1 MANTP
6 VRVCPLAKKCGGCQL
21 QNLSYDEQL
30 HLKQATAIRLLGRFG
45 HVEEIIGMKDPYHY
59 RNKVQAAFG
68 VNRQGQIISGVYQSA
83 SHRIVPVS
91 DCMIEDTVADQIIVT
106 IRGLLKSFKIRPYDE
121 DTGRGT
127 LRHVLVRRGWRSGE
141 ILVVLVTAHGM
152 LPGKRNFVRALLQR
166 HPDITTIV
174 QNINAGQT
182 SLVLGP
188 HSEVLYGPGY
198 IREQLG
204 DFTFRISPR
213 AFYQINPVQTEVLY
227 RTALEYAGLTGKE
240 TVVDAYCGTGTIGIF
255 ASRNAA
261 RVIGVENNRDAVR
274 DAISNAKANRADN
287 VRFYTADAS
296 DFLQGMARAGE
307 HADVVILD
315 PPRAGSDERFLSAVT
330 TVAPER
336 VVYVSCNPETLA
348 RDLGYLTRHG
358 YRVTRIQPV
367 DMFPHTEHVE
377 TVVLLSHKKPDGHIN
392 VKVEFGEGEGKVPLD
407 NIAKRAETYKP
418 KERVTYKMIK
428 EYIEAKYGFKVHTAY
443 IAEVKRDLGLPMYDA
458 PNAVEE
464 LKQPRKHPTAEK
476 VEAIKDALKH
486 FEVI

>member
-1 MANTP
+1 MT
-6 VRVCPLAKKCGGCQL
+6 
-21 QNLSYDEQL
+21 
-30 HLKQATAIRLLGRFG
+30 
-45 HVEEIIGMKDPYHY
+45 IIQQ
-59 RNKVQAAFG
+59 VAQ
-68 VNRQGQIISGVYQSA
+68 RQGQIVSGVYQSA

-91 DCMIEDTVADQIIVT
+91 DCLIENTVADEIIVT
-106 IRGLLKSFKIRPYDE
+106 IRSLLKSFKIRPYDE

-152 LPGKRNFVRALLQR
+152 PPGKRNFVRALLQR
-166 HPDITTIV
+166 HPDITTVV

-227 RTALEYAGLTGKE
+227 RTALEYAGLTGTE

-296 DFLQGMARAGE
+296 DFLQGMAKAGE

-358 YRVTRIQPV
+358 YRVERIQPV
-367 DMFPHTEHVE
+367 DMFPHTEHIE
-377 TVVLLSHKKPDGHIN
+377 TVCQLVLRKPAVHIN
-392 VKVEFGEGEGKVPLD
+392 IDVD
-407 NIAKRAETYKP
+407 
-418 KERVTYKMIK
+418 
-428 EYIEAKYGFKVHTAY
+428 
-443 IAEVKRDLGLPMYDA
+443 
-458 PNAVEE
+458 VEE
-464 LKQPRKHPTAEK
+464 LVQDKRGAATYGQIKDYVLEHSGLKVSSLYIAQVKQKYGIIERENYNKTKSENVKQPQCPPEK
-476 VEAIKDALKH
+476 EKAITEALKH
-486 FEVI
+486 FGMI

>member
-198 IREQLG
+198 IHEQLG

-227 RTALEYAGLTGKE
+227 RTALDYAGLTGKE

-296 DFLQGMARAGE
+296 DFLQDMAKAGE
-307 HADVVILD
+307 HADVIILD
-315 PPRAGSDERFLSAVT
+315 PPRAGSDERFLAAVT
-330 TVAPER
+330 AVGPER

-348 RDLGYLTRHG
+348 RDLGYLTRNG

-367 DMFPHTEHVE
+367 DMFPHTEHIE
-377 TVVLLSHKKPDGHIN
+377 TAVALTRTDG
-392 VKVEFGEGEGKVPLD
+392 KS
-407 NIAKRAETYKP
+407 
-418 KERVTYKMIK
+418 
-428 EYIEAKYGFKVHTAY
+428 
-443 IAEVKRDLGLPMYDA
+443 
-458 PNAVEE
+458 
-464 LKQPRKHPTAEK
+464 
-476 VEAIKDALKH
+476 
-486 FEVI
+486 

>member
-1 MANTP
+1 
-6 VRVCPLAKKCGGCQL
+6 
-21 QNLSYDEQL
+21 
-30 HLKQATAIRLLGRFG
+30 
-45 HVEEIIGMKDPYHY
+45 MKDPYHY

-204 DFTFRISPR
+204 TSRSASRRARFIRSTPCRRRCSTARRSTTPGWPAKRPSWTPTAAPARSASSPAGTPR
-213 AFYQINPVQTEVLY
+213 A
-227 RTALEYAGLTGKE
+227 
-240 TVVDAYCGTGTIGIF
+240 
-255 ASRNAA
+255 
-261 RVIGVENNRDAVR
+261 
-274 DAISNAKANRADN
+274 
-287 VRFYTADAS
+287 
-296 DFLQGMARAGE
+296 
-307 HADVVILD
+307 
-315 PPRAGSDERFLSAVT
+315 
-330 TVAPER
+330 
-336 VVYVSCNPETLA
+336 
-348 RDLGYLTRHG
+348 
-358 YRVTRIQPV
+358 
-367 DMFPHTEHVE
+367 
-377 TVVLLSHKKPDGHIN
+377 
-392 VKVEFGEGEGKVPLD
+392 
-407 NIAKRAETYKP
+407 
-418 KERVTYKMIK
+418 
-428 EYIEAKYGFKVHTAY
+428 
-443 IAEVKRDLGLPMYDA
+443 
-458 PNAVEE
+458 
-464 LKQPRKHPTAEK
+464 
-476 VEAIKDALKH
+476 
-486 FEVI
+486 

>member
-1 MANTP
+1 MPNTT
-6 VRVCPLAKKCGGCQL
+6 VCPLAKKCGGCQL
-21 QNLSYDEQL
+21 QNLSYPEQL

-45 HVEEIIGMKDPYHY
+45 HVEEILGMDDPYHY

-91 DCMIEDTVADQIIVT
+91 DCLIEDKVADQIIVT
-106 IRGLLKSFKIRPYDE
+106 IRKLLKSFKIRPYDE

-127 LRHVLVRRGWRSGE
+127 LRHVLVRRGRRSGE

-152 LPGKRNFVRALLQR
+152 LPGKRNFVRALLQQ
-166 HPDITTIV
+166 HPDITTVV

-198 IREQLG
+198 IHEQLG

-227 RTALEYAGLTGKE
+227 RTALEYAGLTGME

-255 ASRNAA
+255 ASRDAA

-296 DFLQGMARAGE
+296 DFLQGMAKAGE

-358 YRVTRIQPV
+358 YRVERIQPV
-367 DMFPHTEHVE
+367 DMFPHTEHIE
-377 TVVLLSHKKPDGHIN
+377 TVTLLARETVNNNEIEYMHVDYEPEDAEYLKGIKGTATYAEIKAWIKEQYNVSVSSLYIAQCKSACGFEKRDNYNTGIEGH
-392 VKVEFGEGEGKVPLD
+392 KVP
-407 NIAKRAETYKP
+407 NCPAEKRELIMEAFKHF
-418 KERVTYKMIK
+418 KMI
-428 EYIEAKYGFKVHTAY
+428 
-443 IAEVKRDLGLPMYDA
+443 
-458 PNAVEE
+458 
-464 LKQPRKHPTAEK
+464 
-476 VEAIKDALKH
+476 
-486 FEVI
+486 

>member
-1 MANTP
+1 MT
-6 VRVCPLAKKCGGCQL
+6 
-21 QNLSYDEQL
+21 
-30 HLKQATAIRLLGRFG
+30 
-45 HVEEIIGMKDPYHY
+45 IIQQ
-59 RNKVQAAFG
+59 VAQ
-68 VNRQGQIISGVYQSA
+68 RQGQIISGVYQSA

-91 DCMIEDTVADQIIVT
+91 DCLIEDKVADQIIVT
-106 IRGLLKSFKIRPYDE
+106 IRKLLKSFKIRPYDE

-127 LRHVLVRRGWRSGE
+127 LRHVLVRRGRRSGE

-152 LPGKRNFVRALLQR
+152 LPGKRNFVRALLQQ
-166 HPDITTIV
+166 HPDITTVV
-174 QNINAGQT
+174 QNINTGQT

-227 RTALEYAGLTGKE
+227 RTALEYAELTGTE

-296 DFLQGMARAGE
+296 DFLQGMAKAGE

-315 PPRAGSDERFLSAVT
+315 PPRAGSDERFLSAIT

-348 RDLGYLTRHG
+348 RDLGYLSRHG
-358 YRVTRIQPV
+358 YRVERIQPV
-367 DMFPHTEHVE
+367 DMFPHTEHIE
-377 TVVLLSHKKPDGHIN
+377 TVCQLVLRNPVTHIN
-392 VKVEFGEGEGKVPLD
+392 IDVDVEEMVQDKRGLATYGQIKDYVLERSGLKVSSLYIAQVKQKHGIIERE
-407 NIAKRAETYKP
+407 NYNKP
-418 KERVTYKMIK
+418 KSEDVRQPQCPPDKER
-428 EYIEAKYGFKVHTAY
+428 
-443 IAEVKRDLGLPMYDA
+443 
-458 PNAVEE
+458 
-464 LKQPRKHPTAEK
+464 
-476 VEAIKDALKH
+476 AITEALKH
-486 FEVI
+486 FGMI

>member
-1 MANTP
+1 MANIP
-6 VRVCPLAKKCGGCQL
+6 ARACPLAKKCGGCQL

-198 IREQLG
+198 IHEQLG

-227 RTALEYAGLTGKE
+227 RTALDYAGLTGKE

-261 RVIGVENNRDAVR
+261 RVIGVENHRDAVR
-274 DAISNAKANRADN
+274 DAISNAKANRA
-287 VRFYTADAS
+287 TSAS
-296 DFLQGMARAGE
+296 TPPTRATSCRTWPRP
-307 HADVVILD
+307 ANTPTSSSSI
-315 PPRAGSDERFLSAVT
+315 PRAPAATSAFSPPSRPSGRSGWCT
-330 TVAPER
+330 CRAIRRRSRAIWAISPGTATASR
-336 VVYVSCNPETLA
+336 ASSRWTCS
-348 RDLGYLTRHG
+348 RTR
-358 YRVTRIQPV
+358 
-367 DMFPHTEHVE
+367 
-377 TVVLLSHKKPDGHIN
+377 
-392 VKVEFGEGEGKVPLD
+392 
-407 NIAKRAETYKP
+407 NISK
-418 KERVTYKMIK
+418 
-428 EYIEAKYGFKVHTAY
+428 
-443 IAEVKRDLGLPMYDA
+443 LPW
-458 PNAVEE
+458 
-464 LKQPRKHPTAEK
+464 R
-476 VEAIKDALKH
+476 
-486 FEVI
+486 

>member
-1 MANTP
+1 MT
-6 VRVCPLAKKCGGCQL
+6 
-21 QNLSYDEQL
+21 
-30 HLKQATAIRLLGRFG
+30 
-45 HVEEIIGMKDPYHY
+45 IIQQ
-59 RNKVQAAFG
+59 VAQ
-68 VNRQGQIISGVYQSA
+68 RQGQIISGVYQSA

-91 DCMIEDTVADQIIVT
+91 DCLIEDKVADRIIVT
-106 IRGLLKSFKIRPYDE
+106 IRKLLKSFKIRPYDE

-127 LRHVLVRRGWRSGE
+127 LRHVLVRRGRRSGE

-152 LPGKRNFVRALLQR
+152 LPGKRNFVRALLQQ
-166 HPDITTIV
+166 HPDITTVV

-227 RTALEYAGLTGKE
+227 RTALEYAGLTGTE

-255 ASRNAA
+255 ASRDAA

-296 DFLQGMARAGE
+296 DFLQGMAKAGE

-358 YRVTRIQPV
+358 YRVERIQPV
-367 DMFPHTEHVE
+367 DMFPHTEHIE
-377 TVVLLSHKKPDGHIN
+377 TVCQLVLRNPVTHIN
-392 VKVEFGEGEGKVPLD
+392 IDVDVEEMVQDKRGLATYGQIKDYVLERSGLKVSSLYIAQVKQKHGIIERE
-407 NIAKRAETYKP
+407 NYNKP
-418 KERVTYKMIK
+418 KSEDVRQPQCPPDKER
-428 EYIEAKYGFKVHTAY
+428 
-443 IAEVKRDLGLPMYDA
+443 
-458 PNAVEE
+458 
-464 LKQPRKHPTAEK
+464 
-476 VEAIKDALKH
+476 AITEALKH
-486 FEVI
+486 FGMI

>member
-1 MANTP
+1 
-6 VRVCPLAKKCGGCQL
+6 
-21 QNLSYDEQL
+21 
-30 HLKQATAIRLLGRFG
+30 
-45 HVEEIIGMKDPYHY
+45 MKDPYHY

-91 DCMIEDTVADQIIVT
+91 DCMIEDTVADRIIVT

-127 LRHVLVRRGWRSGE
+127 LRHVLVRRGRRSGE

-198 IREQLG
+198 IHEQLG

-227 RTALEYAGLTGKE
+227 RTALDYAGLTGKE

-274 DAISNAKANRADN
+274 DAISNAKANRADD

-296 DFLQGMARAGE
+296 DFLQDMAKAGE
-307 HADVVILD
+307 HADVIILD

-330 TVAPER
+330 AVGLER

-367 DMFPHTEHVE
+367 DMFPHTEHLE
-377 TVVLLSHKKPDGHIN
+377 TVCLLVLRNPVTHIN
-392 VKVEFGEGEGKVPLD
+392 IDVDVEEMVQDKRGLATYEQIKDYVLEHSGLKVSSLYIAQVKQKYGIIERE
-407 NIAKRAETYKP
+407 NYNKP
-418 KERVTYKMIK
+418 KSEDARQPQCPLEKER
-428 EYIEAKYGFKVHTAY
+428 
-443 IAEVKRDLGLPMYDA
+443 
-458 PNAVEE
+458 
-464 LKQPRKHPTAEK
+464 
-476 VEAIKDALKH
+476 AITEALKH
-486 FEVI
+486 FGML

>member
-1 MANTP
+1 MT
-6 VRVCPLAKKCGGCQL
+6 
-21 QNLSYDEQL
+21 
-30 HLKQATAIRLLGRFG
+30 
-45 HVEEIIGMKDPYHY
+45 IIQQ
-59 RNKVQAAFG
+59 VAQ
-68 VNRQGQIISGVYQSA
+68 RQGQIVSGVYQSA

-91 DCMIEDTVADQIIVT
+91 DCLIENTVADEIIVT
-106 IRGLLKSFKIRPYDE
+106 IRSLLKSFKIRPYDE

-152 LPGKRNFVRALLQR
+152 PPGKRNFVRALLQR
-166 HPDITTIV
+166 HPDITTVV

-227 RTALEYAGLTGKE
+227 RTALEYAGLTGTE

-296 DFLQGMARAGE
+296 DFLQGMAKAGE

-358 YRVTRIQPV
+358 YRVERIQPV
-367 DMFPHTEHVE
+367 DMFPHTEHIE
-377 TVVLLSHKKPDGHIN
+377 TVVLLSKGEVDSKKIR
-392 VKVEFGEGEGKVPLD
+392 VEFSLEDMDMSEFQDG
-407 NIAKRAETYKP
+407 ATYP
-418 KERVTYKMIK
+418 QIK
-428 EYIEAKYGFKVHTAY
+428 EYVLEHTGLKVSNLYISQIKRKCGIEVGKNYN
-443 IAEVKRDLGLPMYDA
+443 LPKSEDSR
-458 PNAVEE
+458 
-464 LKQPRKHPTAEK
+464 QPQCPPEK
-476 VEAIKDALKH
+476 EKAIREALKYYGM
-486 FEVI
+486 I

>member
-1 MANTP
+1 M
-6 VRVCPLAKKCGGCQL
+6 
-21 QNLSYDEQL
+21 
-30 HLKQATAIRLLGRFG
+30 
-45 HVEEIIGMKDPYHY
+45 
-59 RNKVQAAFG
+59 
-68 VNRQGQIISGVYQSA
+68 
-83 SHRIVPVS
+83 
-91 DCMIEDTVADQIIVT
+91 
-106 IRGLLKSFKIRPYDE
+106 
-121 DTGRGT
+121 
-127 LRHVLVRRGWRSGE
+127 LVRRGWRSGE

-152 LPGKRNFVRALLQR
+152 LPGKRNFVRALLQQ
-166 HPDITTIV
+166 HPDITTVV

-182 SLVLGP
+182 SLVLGA

-227 RTALEYAGLTGKE
+227 RTALEYAGLTGTE

-255 ASRNAA
+255 ASRDAA
-261 RVIGVENNRDAVR
+261 RVIGVENNRDAVH

-296 DFLQGMARAGE
+296 DFLQGMAKAGE

-358 YRVTRIQPV
+358 YRVERIQPV
-367 DMFPHTEHVE
+367 DMFPHTEHIE
-377 TVVLLSHKKPDGHIN
+377 TVCLLVLRNPVTHIN
-392 VKVEFGEGEGKVPLD
+392 IDVDVEEMVQDKRGMATYGQIKDYVLEHSGLNVSSLYIAQVKQKHGIIERE
-407 NIAKRAETYKP
+407 NYNKP
-418 KERVTYKMIK
+418 KSEDARQPQCPLEKER
-428 EYIEAKYGFKVHTAY
+428 
-443 IAEVKRDLGLPMYDA
+443 
-458 PNAVEE
+458 
-464 LKQPRKHPTAEK
+464 
-476 VEAIKDALKH
+476 AITEALKH
-486 FEVI
+486 FGML

>member
-1 MANTP
+1 MT
-6 VRVCPLAKKCGGCQL
+6 
-21 QNLSYDEQL
+21 
-30 HLKQATAIRLLGRFG
+30 
-45 HVEEIIGMKDPYHY
+45 IIQQ
-59 RNKVQAAFG
+59 VAQ
-68 VNRQGQIISGVYQSA
+68 RQGQIISGVYQSA

-91 DCMIEDTVADQIIVT
+91 DCLIEDKVADQIIVT
-106 IRGLLKSFKIRPYDE
+106 IRKLLKSFKIRPYDE

-152 LPGKRNFVRALLQR
+152 LPGKRNFVRALLQQ
-166 HPDITTIV
+166 HPDITTVV

-182 SLVLGP
+182 SLVLGA

-227 RTALEYAGLTGKE
+227 RTALEYAELTGTE

-296 DFLQGMARAGE
+296 DFLQGMAKAGE

-315 PPRAGSDERFLSAVT
+315 PPRAGSDERFLSAIT

-348 RDLGYLTRHG
+348 RDLGYLSRHG
-358 YRVTRIQPV
+358 YRVERIQPV
-367 DMFPHTEHVE
+367 DMFPHTEHIE
-377 TVVLLSHKKPDGHIN
+377 TVCQLVLRNPVTHIN
-392 VKVEFGEGEGKVPLD
+392 IDVDVEEMVQDKRGLATYGQIKDYVLERSGLKVSSLYIAQVKQKHGIIERE
-407 NIAKRAETYKP
+407 NYNKP
-418 KERVTYKMIK
+418 KSEDVRQPQCPPDKER
-428 EYIEAKYGFKVHTAY
+428 
-443 IAEVKRDLGLPMYDA
+443 
-458 PNAVEE
+458 
-464 LKQPRKHPTAEK
+464 
-476 VEAIKDALKH
+476 AITEALKH
-486 FEVI
+486 FGMI

>member
-1 MANTP
+1 MT
-6 VRVCPLAKKCGGCQL
+6 
-21 QNLSYDEQL
+21 
-30 HLKQATAIRLLGRFG
+30 
-45 HVEEIIGMKDPYHY
+45 IIQQ
-59 RNKVQAAFG
+59 VAQ
-68 VNRQGQIISGVYQSA
+68 RQGQIISGVYQSA

-91 DCMIEDTVADQIIVT
+91 DCLIEDKVADQIIVT
-106 IRGLLKSFKIRPYDE
+106 IRKLLKSFKIRPYDE

-127 LRHVLVRRGWRSGE
+127 LRHVLVRRGRRSGE

-152 LPGKRNFVRALLQR
+152 LPGKRNFVRALLQQ
-166 HPDITTIV
+166 HPDITTVV

-182 SLVLGP
+182 SLVLGA

-227 RTALEYAGLTGKE
+227 RTALEYAGLTGTE

-255 ASRNAA
+255 ASRDAA

-296 DFLQGMARAGE
+296 DFLQGMAKAGE

-358 YRVTRIQPV
+358 YRVERMQPV
-367 DMFPHTEHVE
+367 DMFPHTEHIE
-377 TVVLLSHKKPDGHIN
+377 TVCQLVLRNPVTHIN
-392 VKVEFGEGEGKVPLD
+392 IDVDVEEMVQDKRGLATYGQIKDYVLERSGLKVSSLYIAQVKQKHGIIERE
-407 NIAKRAETYKP
+407 NYNKP
-418 KERVTYKMIK
+418 KSEDVRQPQCPPDKER
-428 EYIEAKYGFKVHTAY
+428 
-443 IAEVKRDLGLPMYDA
+443 
-458 PNAVEE
+458 
-464 LKQPRKHPTAEK
+464 
-476 VEAIKDALKH
+476 AITEALKH
-486 FEVI
+486 FGMI

>member
-6 VRVCPLAKKCGGCQL
+6 AHACPLAKKCGGCQL

-45 HVEEIIGMKDPYHY
+45 HVEEIIGMEDPYHY

-166 HPDITTIV
+166 HPDIV

-198 IREQLG
+198 IHEQLG

-227 RTALEYAGLTGKE
+227 SKALEFAGLTGTE
-240 TVVDAYCGTGTIGIF
+240 TVIDAYCGTGTIGIF
-255 ASRNAA
+255 ASRSAKE
-261 RVIGVENNRDAVR
+261 VIGVESNRDAVR
-274 DAISNAKANRADN
+274 DAIQNAKRNAADN
-287 VRFYTADAS
+287 VRFYTADAGE
-296 DFLQGMARAGE
+296 FLQGMAQSGAR
-307 HADVVILD
+307 ADVVILD
-315 PPRAGSDERFLSAVT
+315 PPRAGSDKRFLSSLCRL
-330 TVAPER
+330 APER

-348 RDLGYLTRHG
+348 RDLDDLTAHD
-358 YRVTRIQPV
+358 YRVTKIQPV
-367 DMFPHTEHVE
+367 DMFPHTEHIE
-377 TVVLLSHKKPDGHIN
+377 TVVQLSRI
-392 VKVEFGEGEGKVPLD
+392 
-407 NIAKRAETYKP
+407 
-418 KERVTYKMIK
+418 
-428 EYIEAKYGFKVHTAY
+428 
-443 IAEVKRDLGLPMYDA
+443 
-458 PNAVEE
+458 
-464 LKQPRKHPTAEK
+464 
-476 VEAIKDALKH
+476 
-486 FEVI
+486 

>member
-1 MANTP
+1 MPNTT
-6 VRVCPLAKKCGGCQL
+6 VCPLAKKCGGCQL
-21 QNLSYDEQL
+21 QNLSYPEQL

-45 HVEEIIGMKDPYHY
+45 HVEEILGMDDPYHY

-91 DCMIEDTVADQIIVT
+91 DCLIEDKVADRIIVT
-106 IRGLLKSFKIRPYDE
+106 IRKLLKSFKIRPYDE

-152 LPGKRNFVRALLQR
+152 LPGKRNFVRALLQQ
-166 HPDITTIV
+166 HPDITTVV

-182 SLVLGP
+182 SLVLGA

-227 RTALEYAGLTGKE
+227 RTALEYAGLTGTE

-255 ASRNAA
+255 ASRDAA

-296 DFLQGMARAGE
+296 DFLQGMAKAGE

-358 YRVTRIQPV
+358 YRVERIQPV
-367 DMFPHTEHVE
+367 DMFPHTEHIE
-377 TVVLLSHKKPDGHIN
+377 TVCLLGRKIVNDKNVEYAHVDYEPKDAEYLKSAKGSASYREIKEWIKEQHDVSVSNLYIAQVKDKLGFGKRENYNKGADGHR
-392 VKVEFGEGEGKVPLD
+392 VP
-407 NIAKRAETYKP
+407 NCP
-418 KERVTYKMIK
+418 
-428 EYIEAKYGFKVHTAY
+428 
-443 IAEVKRDLGLPMYDA
+443 
-458 PNAVEE
+458 
-464 LKQPRKHPTAEK
+464 AEK
-476 VEAIKDALKH
+476 EKLILEAFKH
-486 FEVI
+486 FRMI

>member
-1 MANTP
+1 MT
-6 VRVCPLAKKCGGCQL
+6 
-21 QNLSYDEQL
+21 
-30 HLKQATAIRLLGRFG
+30 
-45 HVEEIIGMKDPYHY
+45 IIQQVAQRK
-59 RNKVQAAFG
+59 
-68 VNRQGQIISGVYQSA
+68 GQIVSGVYQSA
-83 SHRIVPVS
+83 LHRIVPVS
-91 DCMIEDTVADQIIVT
+91 DCLIEDKVADQIIVT
-106 IRGLLKSFKIRPYDE
+106 IRKLLKSFKIRPYDE

-127 LRHVLVRRGWRSGE
+127 LRHVLVRRGRRSGE

-152 LPGKRNFVRALLQR
+152 LPGKRNFVRALLQQ
-166 HPDITTIV
+166 HPDITTVV

-227 RTALEYAGLTGKE
+227 RTALDYAGLTGKE

-255 ASRNAA
+255 ASRDAA

-367 DMFPHTEHVE
+367 DMFPHTEHIE
-377 TVVLLSHKKPDGHIN
+377 TVCQLVLRNPVTHIN
-392 VKVEFGEGEGKVPLD
+392 IDVDVEEMVQDKRGLATYGQIKDYVLERSGLKVSSLYIAQVKQKHGIIERE
-407 NIAKRAETYKP
+407 NYNKP
-418 KERVTYKMIK
+418 KSEDVRQPQCPPDKER
-428 EYIEAKYGFKVHTAY
+428 
-443 IAEVKRDLGLPMYDA
+443 
-458 PNAVEE
+458 
-464 LKQPRKHPTAEK
+464 
-476 VEAIKDALKH
+476 AITEALKH
-486 FEVI
+486 FGMI

>member
-1 MANTP
+1 MT
-6 VRVCPLAKKCGGCQL
+6 
-21 QNLSYDEQL
+21 
-30 HLKQATAIRLLGRFG
+30 
-45 HVEEIIGMKDPYHY
+45 IIQQ
-59 RNKVQAAFG
+59 VAQ
-68 VNRQGQIISGVYQSA
+68 RQGQIVSGVYQSA

-91 DCMIEDTVADQIIVT
+91 DCLIENTVADEIIVT
-106 IRGLLKSFKIRPYDE
+106 IRSLLKSFKIRPYDE

-227 RTALEYAGLTGKE
+227 RTALEYAGLTGTE

-296 DFLQGMARAGE
+296 DFLQGMAKAGE

-358 YRVTRIQPV
+358 YRVERIQPV
-367 DMFPHTEHVE
+367 DMFPHTEHIE
-377 TVVLLSHKKPDGHIN
+377 TVCQLVLRKPAVHIN
-392 VKVEFGEGEGKVPLD
+392 IDVD
-407 NIAKRAETYKP
+407 
-418 KERVTYKMIK
+418 
-428 EYIEAKYGFKVHTAY
+428 
-443 IAEVKRDLGLPMYDA
+443 
-458 PNAVEE
+458 VEE
-464 LKQPRKHPTAEK
+464 LVQDKRGAATYGQIKDYVLEHSGLKVSSLYIAQVKQKYGIIERENYNKTKSENVKQPQCPPEK
-476 VEAIKDALKH
+476 EKAITEALKH
-486 FEVI
+486 FGMI

>member
-1 MANTP
+1 MT
-6 VRVCPLAKKCGGCQL
+6 
-21 QNLSYDEQL
+21 
-30 HLKQATAIRLLGRFG
+30 
-45 HVEEIIGMKDPYHY
+45 IIQQ
-59 RNKVQAAFG
+59 VAQ
-68 VNRQGQIISGVYQSA
+68 RQGQIVSGVYQSA

-91 DCMIEDTVADQIIVT
+91 DCLIENTVADEIIVT
-106 IRGLLKSFKIRPYDE
+106 IRSLLKSFKIRPYDE

-152 LPGKRNFVRALLQR
+152 PPGKRNFVRALLQR
-166 HPDITTIV
+166 HPDITTVV

-227 RTALEYAGLTGKE
+227 RTALEYAGLTGTE

-296 DFLQGMARAGE
+296 DFLQGMAKAGE

-358 YRVTRIQPV
+358 YRVERIQPV
-367 DMFPHTEHVE
+367 DMFPHTEHIK
-377 TVVLLSHKKPDGHIN
+377 TVCQLVLRKPAVHIN
-392 VKVEFGEGEGKVPLD
+392 IDVD
-407 NIAKRAETYKP
+407 
-418 KERVTYKMIK
+418 
-428 EYIEAKYGFKVHTAY
+428 
-443 IAEVKRDLGLPMYDA
+443 
-458 PNAVEE
+458 VEE
-464 LKQPRKHPTAEK
+464 LVQDKRGAATYGQIKDYVLEHSGLKVSSLYIAQVKQKYGIIERENYNKTKSENVKQPQCPPEK
-476 VEAIKDALKH
+476 EKAITEALKH
-486 FEVI
+486 FGMI

>member
-1 MANTP
+1 MT
-6 VRVCPLAKKCGGCQL
+6 
-21 QNLSYDEQL
+21 
-30 HLKQATAIRLLGRFG
+30 
-45 HVEEIIGMKDPYHY
+45 IIQQ
-59 RNKVQAAFG
+59 VAQ
-68 VNRQGQIISGVYQSA
+68 RQGQIVSGVYQSA
-83 SHRIVPVS
+83 LHRIVPVS
-91 DCMIEDTVADQIIVT
+91 DCLIEDKVADQIIVT
-106 IRGLLKSFKIRPYDE
+106 IRKLLKSFKIRPYDE

-152 LPGKRNFVRALLQR
+152 LPGKRNFVRALLQQ
-166 HPDITTIV
+166 HPDITTVV

-182 SLVLGP
+182 SLVLGA

-227 RTALEYAGLTGKE
+227 RTALEYAGLTGTE

-255 ASRNAA
+255 ASRVAA

-296 DFLQGMARAGE
+296 DFLQGMAKAGE

-358 YRVTRIQPV
+358 YRVERIQPV
-367 DMFPHTEHVE
+367 DMFPHTEHIE
-377 TVVLLSHKKPDGHIN
+377 TVCQLVLRNPVTHIN
-392 VKVEFGEGEGKVPLD
+392 IDVDVEEMVQDKRGLATYGQIKDYVLERSGLKVSSLYIAQVKQKHGIIERE
-407 NIAKRAETYKP
+407 NYNKP
-418 KERVTYKMIK
+418 KSEDVRQPQCPPDKER
-428 EYIEAKYGFKVHTAY
+428 
-443 IAEVKRDLGLPMYDA
+443 
-458 PNAVEE
+458 
-464 LKQPRKHPTAEK
+464 
-476 VEAIKDALKH
+476 AITEALKH
-486 FEVI
+486 FGMI

>member
-6 VRVCPLAKKCGGCQL
+6 ARVCPLAKKCGGCQL

-227 RTALEYAGLTGKE
+227 RTALDYAGLTGKE

-307 HADVVILD
+307 HADVIILD
-315 PPRAGSDERFLSAVT
+315 PPRAGSDRRDGRRAGAGGVRVVQSGDARARPGLSHPARLPRHAHPAGGHVPAHGAYRGRRGIGQKLTKRELKSHRSARSGAAVASFLLRCGVTRRRFLRRRRAARGKWSYN
-330 TVAPER
+330 R
-336 VVYVSCNPETLA
+336 RGNCCFSET
-348 RDLGYLTRHG
+348 GT
-358 YRVTRIQPV
+358 
-367 DMFPHTEHVE
+367 
-377 TVVLLSHKKPDGHIN
+377 
-392 VKVEFGEGEGKVPLD
+392 
-407 NIAKRAETYKP
+407 
-418 KERVTYKMIK
+418 
-428 EYIEAKYGFKVHTAY
+428 
-443 IAEVKRDLGLPMYDA
+443 
-458 PNAVEE
+458 
-464 LKQPRKHPTAEK
+464 
-476 VEAIKDALKH
+476 
-486 FEVI
+486 

>member
-1 MANTP
+1 MANIP
-6 VRVCPLAKKCGGCQL
+6 ARACPLAKKCGGCQL

-91 DCMIEDTVADQIIVT
+91 DCMIEDTVADRIIVT

-188 HSEVLYGPGY
+188 HSEVLY
-198 IREQLG
+198 
-204 DFTFRISPR
+204 
-213 AFYQINPVQTEVLY
+213 
-227 RTALEYAGLTGKE
+227 RTALDYAGLTGKE

-296 DFLQGMARAGE
+296 DFLQDMAKAGE
-307 HADVVILD
+307 HADVIILD

-330 TVAPER
+330 AVGPER

-367 DMFPHTEHVE
+367 DMFPHTEHIE
-377 TVVLLSHKKPDGHIN
+377 TAVAL
-392 VKVEFGEGEGKVPLD
+392 VKNP
-407 NIAKRAETYKP
+407 
-418 KERVTYKMIK
+418 
-428 EYIEAKYGFKVHTAY
+428 
-443 IAEVKRDLGLPMYDA
+443 
-458 PNAVEE
+458 
-464 LKQPRKHPTAEK
+464 
-476 VEAIKDALKH
+476 
-486 FEVI
+486 

>member
-6 VRVCPLAKKCGGCQL
+6 ARVCPLAKKCGGCQL

-227 RTALEYAGLTGKE
+227 RTALDYAGLTGKE
-240 TVVDAYCGTGTIGIF
+240 TVVDAYCGTGTITLCLAREAGRAVGVEVVPQAIED
-255 ASRNAA
+255 AKENAVRNGLADKTEFYCMDAGQAAQMFAA
-261 RVIGVENNRDAVR
+261 RGERPDVI
-274 DAISNAKANRADN
+274 
-287 VRFYTADAS
+287 
-296 DFLQGMARAGE
+296 
-307 HADVVILD
+307 VVD
-315 PPRAGSDERFLSAVT
+315 PPRKGVSPDVIEAMAAMGPR
-330 TVAPER
+330 R
-336 VVYVSCNPETLA
+336 IVYVSCDPATLA
-348 RDLGYLTRHG
+348 RDVKLLRERGYALQTAEA
-358 YRVTRIQPV
+358 V
-367 DMFPHTEHVE
+367 DLFPRCAHIE
-377 TVVLLSHKKPDGHIN
+377 TVCLLSRQ
-392 VKVEFGEGEGKVPLD
+392 EG
-407 NIAKRAETYKP
+407 A
-418 KERVTYKMIK
+418 
-428 EYIEAKYGFKVHTAY
+428 
-443 IAEVKRDLGLPMYDA
+443 
-458 PNAVEE
+458 
-464 LKQPRKHPTAEK
+464 
-476 VEAIKDALKH
+476 
-486 FEVI
+486 

>member
-1 MANTP
+1 MPNTT
-6 VRVCPLAKKCGGCQL
+6 VCPLAKKCGGCQL
-21 QNLSYDEQL
+21 QNLSYPEQL

-45 HVEEIIGMKDPYHY
+45 HVEEILGMDDPYHY

-91 DCMIEDTVADQIIVT
+91 DCLIEDKVADRIIVT
-106 IRGLLKSFKIRPYDE
+106 IRKLLRSFKIRPYDE

-152 LPGKRNFVRALLQR
+152 LPGKRNFVRALLQQ
-166 HPDITTIV
+166 HPDITTVV

-198 IREQLG
+198 IHEQLG

-227 RTALEYAGLTGKE
+227 RTALDYAGLTGKE

-255 ASRNAA
+255 ASRDAA

-296 DFLQGMARAGE
+296 DFLQGMAKAGE
-307 HADVVILD
+307 HADVALTHVNVALRDLELAMAAEGADMRKYCLEASKESARVRRAYESGLAAVYTGEITMDTLKTRDLLRRIDVIGLRLGESSDAILD
-315 PPRAGSDERFLSAVT
+315 GL
-330 TVAPER
+330 
-336 VVYVSCNPETLA
+336 
-348 RDLGYLTRHG
+348 
-358 YRVTRIQPV
+358 
-367 DMFPHTEHVE
+367 
-377 TVVLLSHKKPDGHIN
+377 
-392 VKVEFGEGEGKVPLD
+392 
-407 NIAKRAETYKP
+407 
-418 KERVTYKMIK
+418 
-428 EYIEAKYGFKVHTAY
+428 
-443 IAEVKRDLGLPMYDA
+443 VKRGL
-458 PNAVEE
+458 
-464 LKQPRKHPTAEK
+464 
-476 VEAIKDALKH
+476 
-486 FEVI
+486 

>member
-1 MANTP
+1 
-6 VRVCPLAKKCGGCQL
+6 
-21 QNLSYDEQL
+21 
-30 HLKQATAIRLLGRFG
+30 
-45 HVEEIIGMKDPYHY
+45 MKDPYHY

-174 QNINAGQT
+174 QNITRADKPRARAPQRGA
-182 SLVLGP
+182 LW
-188 HSEVLYGPGY
+188 PGY
-198 IREQLG
+198 IHEQLG

-227 RTALEYAGLTGKE
+227 RTALDYAGLTGKE

-296 DFLQGMARAGE
+296 DFLQDMAKAGE
-307 HADVVILD
+307 HADVIILD
-315 PPRAGSDERFLSAVT
+315 PPRAGSDERFLAAVT
-330 TVAPER
+330 AVGPER

-348 RDLGYLTRHG
+348 RDLGYLTRNG
-358 YRVTRIQPV
+358 YRVTRHQGRW
-367 DMFPHTEHVE
+367 TRSR
-377 TVVLLSHKKPDGHIN
+377 TR
-392 VKVEFGEGEGKVPLD
+392 
-407 NIAKRAETYKP
+407 NISK
-418 KERVTYKMIK
+418 
-428 EYIEAKYGFKVHTAY
+428 
-443 IAEVKRDLGLPMYDA
+443 LPW
-458 PNAVEE
+458 
-464 LKQPRKHPTAEK
+464 R
-476 VEAIKDALKH
+476 
-486 FEVI
+486 

>member
-1 MANTP
+1 
-6 VRVCPLAKKCGGCQL
+6 
-21 QNLSYDEQL
+21 
-30 HLKQATAIRLLGRFG
+30 
-45 HVEEIIGMKDPYHY
+45 
-59 RNKVQAAFG
+59 
-68 VNRQGQIISGVYQSA
+68 
-83 SHRIVPVS
+83 
-91 DCMIEDTVADQIIVT
+91 
-106 IRGLLKSFKIRPYDE
+106 
-121 DTGRGT
+121 
-127 LRHVLVRRGWRSGE
+127 
-141 ILVVLVTAHGM
+141 M
-152 LPGKRNFVRALLQR
+152 LPGKRNFVRALLQQ
-166 HPDITTIV
+166 HPDITTVV

-182 SLVLGP
+182 SLVLGA

-227 RTALEYAGLTGKE
+227 RTALDYAGLTGKE

-296 DFLQGMARAGE
+296 DFLQGMAKAGE

-358 YRVTRIQPV
+358 YRVERMQPV
-367 DMFPHTEHVE
+367 DMFPHTEHIE
-377 TVVLLSHKKPDGHIN
+377 TVCQLVLRNPVTHIN
-392 VKVEFGEGEGKVPLD
+392 IDVDVEEMVQDKRGLATYGQIKDYVLERSGLKVSSLYIAQVKQKHGIIERE
-407 NIAKRAETYKP
+407 NYNKP
-418 KERVTYKMIK
+418 KSEDVRQPQCPPDKER
-428 EYIEAKYGFKVHTAY
+428 
-443 IAEVKRDLGLPMYDA
+443 
-458 PNAVEE
+458 
-464 LKQPRKHPTAEK
+464 
-476 VEAIKDALKH
+476 AITEALKH
-486 FEVI
+486 FGMI

>member
-6 VRVCPLAKKCGGCQL
+6 ARVCPLAKKCGGCQL

-227 RTALEYAGLTGKE
+227 RTALDYAGLTGKE
-240 TVVDAYCGTGTIGIF
+240 TTAAPARSASSPAGT
-255 ASRNAA
+255 
-261 RVIGVENNRDAVR
+261 
-274 DAISNAKANRADN
+274 
-287 VRFYTADAS
+287 
-296 DFLQGMARAGE
+296 
-307 HADVVILD
+307 
-315 PPRAGSDERFLSAVT
+315 PRA
-330 TVAPER
+330 
-336 VVYVSCNPETLA
+336 
-348 RDLGYLTRHG
+348 
-358 YRVTRIQPV
+358 
-367 DMFPHTEHVE
+367 
-377 TVVLLSHKKPDGHIN
+377 
-392 VKVEFGEGEGKVPLD
+392 
-407 NIAKRAETYKP
+407 
-418 KERVTYKMIK
+418 
-428 EYIEAKYGFKVHTAY
+428 
-443 IAEVKRDLGLPMYDA
+443 
-458 PNAVEE
+458 
-464 LKQPRKHPTAEK
+464 
-476 VEAIKDALKH
+476 
-486 FEVI
+486 